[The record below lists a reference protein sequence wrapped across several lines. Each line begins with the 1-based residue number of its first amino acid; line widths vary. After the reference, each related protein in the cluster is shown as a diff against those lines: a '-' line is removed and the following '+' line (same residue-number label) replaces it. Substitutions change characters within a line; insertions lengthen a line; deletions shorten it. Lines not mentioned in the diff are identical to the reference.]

1 LDLQE
6 EDFEVIKIKV
16 SKALAEKFR
25 RYVAERYGL
34 KRGSIT
40 KAIVDLIEEKLSEV
54 EQSARGTV
62 DSIVGLG
69 LKSDY
74 MWSGKDLV
82 EALRRRVNTSSGR

>member
-1 LDLQE
+1 LQGK
-6 EDFEVIKIKV
+6 DFEVIKIKV

-40 KAIVDLIEEKLSEV
+40 KAIVDLIEEKLGEV

>member
-1 LDLQE
+1 LQE

-34 KRGSIT
+34 KRGSIAR
-40 KAIVDLIEEKLSEV
+40 AIVDLIEEKLVEV
-54 EQSARGTV
+54 ENFTTSTAV
-62 DSIVGLG
+62 SIAGLG

-74 MWSGKDLV
+74 MWNGEDLV
-82 EALRRRVNTSSGR
+82 EALKRVNTSGER

>member
-40 KAIVDLIEEKLSEV
+40 KAIVDLIEEKLVEV
-54 EQSARGTV
+54 EHFTGGTV

-74 MWSGKDLV
+74 IWCGEDLV
-82 EALRRRVNTSSGR
+82 EVLRRRVSGR

>member
-1 LDLQE
+1 
-6 EDFEVIKIKV
+6 

-54 EQSARGTV
+54 EQSAIGTV
-62 DSIVGLG
+62 DSIAGLG

-82 EALRRRVNTSSGR
+82 EALKRVNTSGER

>member
-40 KAIVDLIEEKLSEV
+40 KAIVDLIEEKLGEV
-54 EQSARGTV
+54 EQ
-62 DSIVGLG
+62 
-69 LKSDY
+69 
-74 MWSGKDLV
+74 
-82 EALRRRVNTSSGR
+82 VNTSGER